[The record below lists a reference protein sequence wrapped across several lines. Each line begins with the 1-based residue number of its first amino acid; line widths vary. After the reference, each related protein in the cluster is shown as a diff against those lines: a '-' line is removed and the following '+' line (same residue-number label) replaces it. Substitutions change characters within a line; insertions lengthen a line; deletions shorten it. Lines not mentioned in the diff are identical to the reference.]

1 MAEKVVP
8 KEALVKRLKR
18 AEGQIRGIQKMIE
31 SGRECESVI
40 TQLAAVR
47 SAIEGVTGLILENC
61 TVSCFEDKAAPDYDN
76 IESLVRAIAIWG
88 RIHVGD

>member
-8 KEALVKRLKR
+8 KEALLKRLKR

-40 TQLAAVR
+40 IQLAAVR
-47 SAIEGVTGLILENC
+47 SAIEGVTGLVLENC
-61 TVSCFEDKAAPDYDN
+61 AATCFEDKTAPEHTN

>member
-1 MAEKVVP
+1 MTEEIVP
-8 KEALVKRLKR
+8 KETLIKRLKR

-47 SAIEGVTGLILENC
+47 SAIEVVTSLILENC
-61 TVSCFEDKAAPDYDN
+61 TVSCLGDKTAPEYER
-76 IESLVRAIAIWG
+76 IESLVRAIAIWS